1 MVTVTDSE
9 TDLIR
14 RAQEDDANAFCSLAE
29 RYARRIYLL
38 AFHYCR
44 NAQDAEDLSQE
55 VWLKAYQ
62 ALASFRSDSSFY
74 TWLRRITINAFLNNR
89 RTSLRRPGQT
99 TIVELIDAGA
109 ESLFESRLASPETI
123 YNKVLFESVMSA
135 LDDLTPTQRLMFLLR
150 HYEGMSYD
158 EIAAAL
164 NCSSGT
170 VKKGVS
176 RAISK
181 LRAKLDTNE
190 DQDETEQL
198 TRLAAEC

>member
-1 MVTVTDSE
+1 MVAVTDSE

-62 ALASFRSDSSFY
+62 ALAGFRSDSSFY
-74 TWLRRITINAFLNNR
+74 TWLRRITINAFLNNQ
-89 RTSLRRPGQT
+89 RRPGQNAV
-99 TIVELIDAGA
+99 VELID
-109 ESLFESRLASPETI
+109 SDVDRFFESRLASPETI

-135 LDDLTPTQRLMFLLR
+135 LEDLTPTQRLMFLLR

-158 EIAAAL
+158 EIAAAM
-164 NCSSGT
+164 NCSAGT

-181 LRAKLDTNE
+181 LRAKLDTNQE
-190 DQDETEQL
+190 QDEPEQF